1 MFRRA
6 PIPGILFIS
15 DLPKECKKSDVLDIF
30 EYYGA
35 IENVEIVSEDD
46 LLHYARVTFQFVVDA
61 MTAIMDL
68 NEDELILGEPLKYVI
83 LF

>member
-1 MFRRA
+1 M
-6 PIPGILFIS
+6 
-15 DLPKECKKSDVLDIF
+15 LDIF

-83 LF
+83 MFWCCIDVLKLSIDRWI